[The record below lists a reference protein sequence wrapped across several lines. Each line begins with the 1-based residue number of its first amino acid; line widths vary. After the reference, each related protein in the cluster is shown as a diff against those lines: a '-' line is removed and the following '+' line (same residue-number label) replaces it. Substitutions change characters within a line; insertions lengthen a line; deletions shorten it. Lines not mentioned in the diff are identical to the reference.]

1 MSKIGKALAKAKKS
15 RASQVREVDKLRLH
29 PQSPDRASSTVQHPP
44 VYSQTRV
51 VSLDNNHLEKH
62 RLSALLDDPLAIDS
76 YNVLC
81 TQFLNRTLPKGH
93 NTVMVTSSLA
103 SEGKTV
109 TAISLAISIARRVQ
123 HTALLVDGDL
133 RNPSITNY
141 LGLDGAKGLSDYL
154 VNDNPISELLI
165 NPGLPSIV
173 VLPAGKPLHSSAEL
187 LGSPKMERLVQEL
200 KNRYPERYVIFD
212 SPPLLGVPDTLVL
225 CSHVDGIILVVEAG
239 KTPKEQILQSIGL
252 LNEEPLLGLA
262 MNKYKVGRNG
272 YYYYG
277 YGR

>member
-15 RASQVREVDKLRLH
+15 RVSQLREVDKLRLH
-29 PQSPDRASSTVQHPP
+29 PPSPDRASSTVQHPP

-51 VSLDNNHLEKH
+51 VSLDSNHLEKH
-62 RLSALLDDPLAIDS
+62 RLSVLLDDPLAIDS
-76 YNVLC
+76 SNVLC

-109 TAISLAISIARRVQ
+109 TAICLAISIARRVQ

-141 LGLDGAKGLSDYL
+141 LGLEGAKGLSDYL

-165 NPGLPSIV
+165 NPGLPGIV
-173 VLPAGKPLHSSAEL
+173 VLPAGKPLHSSTEL
-187 LGSPKMERLVQEL
+187 LGSPKMEMLVQEL

-212 SPPLLGVPDTLVL
+212 SPPILGVPDTLVL
-225 CSHVDGIILVVEAG
+225 CSHVDGIILVLEAG
-239 KTPKEQILQSIGL
+239 RTPKEQILQSIGL
-252 LNEEPLLGLA
+252 LNEKPLLGLA
-262 MNKYKVGRNG
+262 VNKSKVERKG